1 MAVRVH
7 LADDHAMF
15 TEGLA
20 AILASRR
27 ADVEVV
33 GRSSTGGEDVIALV
47 EENKPDVVITQV
59 DTELKTARD
68 VLSKMRSASPNSR
81 IVVLTMFENL
91 RYLKALSK
99 LGIDAYVHKSSS
111 SEELLATIDAL
122 SRDPGGENVVV
133 SMPRGL
139 LERLGEEPVGALSER
154 ETEVVVLI
162 ARGLSNH
169 QIATELNLA
178 PATVKRH
185 LANVYQKI
193 GVRSRSEAVR
203 TALMEQ
209 WIGLGEITSA
219 NGSSADGSDGSSDG
233 YAGSGD

>member
-1 MAVRVH
+1 
-7 LADDHAMF
+7 
-15 TEGLA
+15 
-20 AILASRR
+20 
-27 ADVEVV
+27 
-33 GRSSTGGEDVIALV
+33 
-47 EENKPDVVITQV
+47 
-59 DTELKTARD
+59 
-68 VLSKMRSASPNSR
+68 
-81 IVVLTMFENL
+81 MFENL

-154 ETEVVVLI
+154 ETEIVVLI
-162 ARGLSNH
+162 ARGFSNR
-169 QIATELNLA
+169 QIATELRLSE
-178 PATVKRH
+178 ATVKRH
-185 LANVYQKI
+185 LANVYQKR

-219 NGSSADGSDGSSDG
+219 NGSSNGHDG
-233 YAGSGD
+233 